1 MSCPELPKLG
11 ELNAFSFKNT
21 SSRHIVEKLELN
33 DFEKKENNF
42 TAIFEPVYFRFRLLK
57 IKRHVS
63 VSYGGL
69 EIKI

>member
-11 ELNAFSFKNT
+11 ELNA
-21 SSRHIVEKLELN
+21 SSRHIVEELELN

-42 TAIFEPVYFRFRLLK
+42 TAIFEPV
-57 IKRHVS
+57 KRHVS

-69 EIKI
+69 GGVS